1 MIYMVGSVE
10 EYVNAG
16 EKRIAAFRLL
26 DTKTGKTENIRYERV
41 LKSMVYS
48 GLKIENLRVENGKIE
63 TFNGSIKRYAQIS
76 PTKGISNE
84 DSIVILWKNESNVFT
99 CTDYRGYMYRVS
111 ERDLVNASKSRIIAN
126 GKVVRGRIS
135 AIAGS
140 HPIKESSV
148 DSVISGY
155 YKKCA
160 VLGIKPLWLQADRE
174 EIMVV
179 GVGEGITDIVI
190 PRFVSGIGDKAFK
203 NNSRIRSVTM
213 GDNVRFIG
221 YEAFK
226 WCTGLEKVI
235 LPEAM
240 GKIEVSAF
248 DMCYSL
254 KEVIIP
260 KGIKE
265 IPKKAFR
272 NCESLER
279 VIIPKGVEVIG
290 DYAFTRCTSLKNIE
304 IPEGVKRLEQ
314 GAFEACSS
322 LKEITIPNG
331 VKHIGTEAFS
341 RCSSLKRVIT
351 QEGLKDIQRRTF
363 SQCESLEE
371 VTLGKDVKYV
381 GQEAFSHSGLNGL
394 HIKGDAIEI
403 ERDAF
408 RGCMNL
414 DYIKAKKH
422 IIDQFNK
429 TMFMW

>member
-1 MIYMVGSVE
+1 MIYMVGSIE

-16 EKRIAAFRLL
+16 ETRIAAFRLL

-63 TFNGSIKRYAQIS
+63 TFNGSIKRYAQTS
-76 PTKGISNE
+76 PIKGISNE

-111 ERDLVNASKSRIIAN
+111 ERDLVEASKSRIIAN

-203 NNSRIRSVTM
+203 KNSRIRSVTM

-240 GKIEVSAF
+240 EKIEASAF

-254 KEVIIP
+254 KEVMIP

-265 IPKKAFR
+265 IPKKAFSY
-272 NCESLER
+272 CESLER
-279 VIIPKGVEVIG
+279 VIIPKGVKVIG
-290 DYAFTRCTSLKNIE
+290 DHAFTKCTSLKNIE
-304 IPEGVKRLEQ
+304 IPE
-314 GAFEACSS
+314 
-322 LKEITIPNG
+322 G

-363 SQCESLEE
+363 SHCESLEE

-408 RGCMNL
+408 RGCTNL